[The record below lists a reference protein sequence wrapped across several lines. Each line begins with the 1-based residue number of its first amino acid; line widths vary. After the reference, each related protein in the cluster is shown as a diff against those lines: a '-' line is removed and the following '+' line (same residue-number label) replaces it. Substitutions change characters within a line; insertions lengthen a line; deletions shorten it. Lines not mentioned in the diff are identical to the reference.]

1 MKLLKS
7 LLRVI
12 MFCIV
17 TLIYAYNMDRR
28 LYKVAVN
35 NLTMSEEKN
44 SGISTYFLHFKMK
57 R

>member
-7 LLRVI
+7 FLRVI

-35 NLTMSEEKN
+35 DLTMSEEKN
-44 SGISTYFLHFKMK
+44 SGISTYFLHLKMK